1 MNRFFLFTEKKED
14 DRVSR
19 AKNPKYESMSLEELK
34 AKKLASGMEYVLEMM
49 ESETIKECYVRREA
63 DRYVGKVY

>member
-1 MNRFFLFTEKKED
+1 M
-14 DRVSR
+14 SR

-63 DRYVGKVY
+63 DRYVGNVH

>member
-19 AKNPKYESMSLEELK
+19 AKNSKYESMSLEELK
-34 AKKLASGMEYVLEMM
+34 GQ
-49 ESETIKECYVRREA
+49 IGKEQT
-63 DRYVGKVY
+63 GIGGGNPQ

>member
-19 AKNPKYESMSLEELK
+19 AKNSKYESMSLEELK
-34 AKKLASGMEYVLEMM
+34 ASG
-49 ESETIKECYVRREA
+49 KEQT
-63 DRYVGKVY
+63 GIGGGNPQ

>member
-19 AKNPKYESMSLEELK
+19 KKIRNTNHKAVSERSTISQWGEL
-34 AKKLASGMEYVLEMM
+34 A
-49 ESETIKECYVRREA
+49 I
-63 DRYVGKVY
+63 GKVQDLKYAIQDNVYG